1 MPFSNY
7 MKRIVLHKYQLKAW
21 HSKKRFVFLVAGVQS
36 GKTTFGAVW
45 ILNEAQQ
52 CGPGEYIIIAPSYKV
67 LQQSTLTKFLEIV
80 PGGYGVYYK
89 SESVYRTVDGRTF
102 FLRSADKPESIEG
115 ITAKAIWADEAS
127 IMKPNIWLMMQGRV
141 SRTQGRILCTFTPIS
156 LNWIHREIEKDKE
169 RRLRGEEGD
178 IDFIQFRSID
188 SPYFPKQ
195 EYERAKRMLTE
206 TQFKLR
212 YEGVFGKAE
221 GLVYPDFGPQHI
233 VDDFDIPAEW
243 QRVGGI
249 DWGYNNPF
257 VALKGALS
265 PDDVLYIY
273 AERYKEREI
282 LESHIDFLGSEIAY
296 FADPS
301 GAQEIAQLRRLG
313 VNVREANNAVM
324 LGIQKVTE
332 RLRPL
337 TDDSKSIRLKVFR
350 SCIHTIDEFALY
362 RYPEPVGGKIVK
374 DAPLKQD
381 DHCCDALRYLIMG
394 ISRPERH
401 IVWLDGQPEPPT
413 LAEQL
418 EQFKP
423 AEETRPEVLA
433 LNTEDIVCRF
443 SAALQSGMIVPEIAR
458 VLGVDVALLQAWR
471 ASQGEYILKVQ
482 RERQAEIRKLAEEI
496 KAERV

>member
-1 MPFSNY
+1 MAIS
-7 MKRIVLHKYQLKAW
+7 RIVLHDWQVKAW
-21 HSKKRFVFLVAGVQS
+21 NSKKRFIYFVAGVQS
-36 GKTTFGAVW
+36 GKTTFGVVW
-45 ILNEAQQ
+45 ILNEAQR

-67 LQQSTLTKFLEIV
+67 LQQSTLVKFLEIT
-80 PGGYGVYYK
+80 PEGYGAYYK
-89 SESVYRTVDGRTF
+89 AESVYRTIDGRTF

-115 ITAKAIWADEAS
+115 ITARAIWADEAS
-127 IMKPNIWLMMQGRV
+127 LMKPNIWLMMQGRV

-178 IDFIQFRSID
+178 IDLIQFRSID
-188 SPYFPKQ
+188 SPYFPKE
-195 EYERAKRMLTE
+195 EYERARRMLTE

-212 YEGVFGKAE
+212 YEGIFGKAE
-221 GLVYPDFGPQHI
+221 GLVYPDFGPPHI
-233 VDDFDIPAEW
+233 VDDFDVPAEW
-243 QRVGGI
+243 RRAGGI

-257 VALKGALS
+257 VALKGTLS

-282 LESHIDFLGSEIAY
+282 LESHIDFLGSEIGY
-296 FADPS
+296 FGDPS

-313 VNVREANNAVM
+313 VNVQEANNAVM

-332 RLRPL
+332 RLRPT
-337 TDDSKSIRLKVFR
+337 TDDPKSIRLKIFR
-350 SCIHTIDEFALY
+350 SCIHTIDEFMLY

-374 DAPLKQD
+374 DAPVKQD
-381 DHCCDALRYLIMG
+381 DHCMDALLYLVMG
-394 ISRPERH
+394 LSKPERR
-401 IVWLDGQPEPPT
+401 IIWLDDEPQPPT
-413 LAEQL
+413 LVEQI

-433 LNTEDIVCRF
+433 LNTEDTVIRF
-443 SAALQSGMIVPEIAR
+443 NAALLAGKIVPQIAAM
-458 VLGVDVALLQAWR
+458 LKVDIGLLQAWR
-471 ASQGEYILKVQ
+471 TSQGEYILKIQ

-496 KAERV
+496 KAGEKQ